1 MRRAHKERNTL
12 FAASSWPGSMLAAQG
27 FAGDAA
33 VGEAE
38 D

>member
-1 MRRAHKERNTL
+1 MRRTNKERHTM
-12 FAASSWPGSMLAAQG
+12 FAASSWRGSMLAAQG

-33 VGEAE
+33 AGEVE

>member
-1 MRRAHKERNTL
+1 MRRTNKERNAL
-12 FAASSWPGSMLAAQG
+12 FAASSWPGSMLATQG

-33 VGEAE
+33 VGEVE